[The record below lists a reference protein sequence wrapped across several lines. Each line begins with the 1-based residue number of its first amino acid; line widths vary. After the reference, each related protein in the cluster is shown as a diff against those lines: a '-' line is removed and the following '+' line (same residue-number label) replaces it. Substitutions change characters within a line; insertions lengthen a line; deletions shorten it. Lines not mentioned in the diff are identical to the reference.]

1 MIRECSGCGELINPK
16 RLEIL
21 PNTKFCVNCSDS
33 SRKRGV
39 TVQLGE
45 GDHTYT
51 DIVILDEPEFIDF
64 IVKEPAFAK
73 PQIHEVNDFDE
84 DDEKQDFLQ
93 NFDVESIE
101 GDFE

>member
-1 MIRECSGCGELINPK
+1 MTRECSGCGELINPK

-64 IVKEPAFAK
+64 IVKEPSFAK